1 MLSELLRGQTLK
13 AVTQPHHDN
22 TAQELGKNKS
32 IYLMTFEGRL
42 THLSHILGGSWRQWA
57 YITTTNI
64 TGLTGSGISRF
75 GTNAPAILIWLI
87 SYQERKDV

>member
-1 MLSELLRGQTLK
+1 MISELLRGQTLK

-42 THLSHILGGSWRQWA
+42 THLSHILGGS
-57 YITTTNI
+57 
-64 TGLTGSGISRF
+64 
-75 GTNAPAILIWLI
+75 
-87 SYQERKDV
+87 